1 MTTAAKQPH
10 IWQCLTLYLFLQIQI
25 VLFSLFSLRKNTLG
39 DRKSR
44 ENINLLR
51 KGTLDKA
58 PFLIISNVIWVL
70 SSDTDPGVELRIW
83 LKQGKEKVCW
93 QGF

>member
-1 MTTAAKQPH
+1 MGFCH
-10 IWQCLTLYLFLQIQI
+10 LTDSHHCHHGQKPTMVGICHGGNMPVGQ
-25 VLFSLFSLRKNTLG
+25 
-39 DRKSR
+39 
-44 ENINLLR
+44 NINLLR

-83 LKQGKEKVCW
+83 LKQDEEKSLLESR
-93 QGF
+93 GSA

>member
-1 MTTAAKQPH
+1 M
-10 IWQCLTLYLFLQIQI
+10 
-25 VLFSLFSLRKNTLG
+25 
-39 DRKSR
+39 
-44 ENINLLR
+44 R

-83 LKQGKEKVCW
+83 LKQGKEKSLLARILKNLEEARNRLSQKKIDKKVRKLNKKVRK
-93 QGF
+93 FDKKS